1 MIDVHQ
7 WAEIRRL
14 HLSEGLGVKAIT
26 RRLGLARN
34 TVRAALRSDEPP
46 TYARQAVPSKLDPFK
61 GEILRLLDEDSEI
74 PGKRVL
80 ELLCDQG
87 YRAASRS

>member
-14 HLSEGLGVKAIT
+14 HLSEGLGIKRIVKRT
-26 RRLGLARN
+26 GLARN
-34 TVRAALRSDEPP
+34 TVRAALRAEEPHA
-46 TYARQAVPSKLDPFK
+46 YRRSVRPSKLDPTYK
-61 GEILRLLDEDSEI
+61 GEILRLLDDDDEI

-80 ELLCDQG
+80 EILRDQG
-87 YRAASRS
+87 